1 MANYLK
7 GDIMDSKEL
16 LLEACRT
23 FIGLYRDSDM
33 SEECHGLY
41 IQMQE
46 AVEAAKSEMKECC
59 ETKKAM
65 LKRIW
70 KKDPEKYMVMEII
83 VSDEWMD
90 LVSDIV
96 TEALCDRTK
105 GVDWSSSYRNATEA
119 EKQRVIRVD
128 VERD

>member
-1 MANYLK
+1 
-7 GDIMDSKEL
+7 MDSKEL

-59 ETKKAM
+59 ET
-65 LKRIW
+65 
-70 KKDPEKYMVMEII
+70 EKYMVMEII

-96 TEALCDRTK
+96 TEALSDRTE